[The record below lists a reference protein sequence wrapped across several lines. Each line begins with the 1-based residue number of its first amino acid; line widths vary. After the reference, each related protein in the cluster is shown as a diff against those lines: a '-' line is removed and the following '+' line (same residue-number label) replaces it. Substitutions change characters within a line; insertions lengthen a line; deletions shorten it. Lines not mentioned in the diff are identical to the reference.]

1 MEEHENRRPASE
13 NGMVAPKT
21 EATSWLEGVDLL
33 VSHLRDLHIGWPLE
47 GLTLE
52 QRAALE
58 QIEAALE
65 AYNSFFYPLVTLS
78 RAVRRPESGG
88 TIQAQGSTS
97 PNVVKE
103 EP

>member
-21 EATSWLEGVDLL
+21 EATSWLEGTDLL
-33 VSHLRDLHIGWPLE
+33 LSHLGDLHMGRLLE

-65 AYNSFFYPLVTLS
+65 AYNRFFYPLVTLS

-88 TIQAQGSTS
+88 TIQAQGS
-97 PNVVKE
+97 
-103 EP
+103 